1 MLRVL
6 SGPERDVLLAHE
18 RAHAAGSHY
27 LFTSA
32 ARLAAAANPLLR
44 PVAAQVCYTVERWA
58 DERAATATGN
68 RPLAARAIAR
78 AALASSAAPPDRE
91 GPLAVLGIVTPEDA
105 ERDHVRHRFRGPGL
119 RGPARCPDGWPRCS
133 GRRRAPACC
142 WSARPWCSS
151 PSPGCPPW
159 TRPLACTPSSN
170 WPRCRA
176 RRHLPLASAP
186 GFGEPGS

>member
-1 MLRVL
+1 MLRVQ

-18 RAHAAGSHY
+18 RSHAAGSHY

-119 RGPARCPDGWPRCS
+119 RGAGPVPRRVAALLGPPPRTRMLLVGAAVVLVAISGLSALDAAASLHALVELAQVPA
-133 GRRRAPACC
+133 A
-142 WSARPWCSS
+142 
-151 PSPGCPPW
+151 
-159 TRPLACTPSSN
+159 
-170 WPRCRA
+170 
-176 RRHLPLASAP
+176 
-186 GFGEPGS
+186 GS